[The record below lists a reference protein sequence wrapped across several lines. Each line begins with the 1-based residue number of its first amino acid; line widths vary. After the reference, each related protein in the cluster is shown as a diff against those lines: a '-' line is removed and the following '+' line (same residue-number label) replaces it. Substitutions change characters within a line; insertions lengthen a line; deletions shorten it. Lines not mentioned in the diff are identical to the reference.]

1 MVRRSQSKDHKKTN
15 SYAKLEH
22 LFSPQNILSD
32 DCINQIHENALNILE
47 GVGISILLPEAID
60 LLKKEGAK
68 VNDEGLVFI
77 PRELVLNSIKMAPKR
92 YVLRAPNPENDLDIY
107 LGRQLFAS
115 SGGCPNA
122 HDRIRG
128 RRPGCK
134 ESFRDAVQLQQSFD
148 IIHKLSPAPEPQD
161 VPIQFRHYT
170 ILETQLENADKPL
183 AVYAR
188 GRAQT
193 EQTFELIKESLQ
205 VTETDF
211 QLSPYCSTVINTNS
225 PRLIDIP
232 MALGLIDFARSGQ
245 LSIITP
251 FCLAG
256 AMAPITVVGA
266 LTLQHTE
273 VLAGLT
279 LSQIA
284 KPGAPIMYGGFG
296 SNVDMRSGAP
306 AFGTP
311 THVQMTLG
319 TGQLARL
326 LELPWRSA
334 AGSAANIH
342 DMQAS
347 GENTLGLMATAMAQ
361 TTLTLHSA
369 GWLEGGL
376 TFGYEKFIN
385 DLEVL
390 QVFGHLSRGVDQSAE
405 AVSLDPIKEVLPG
418 GHFFETKQTM
428 ARYGTEFYEPLVA
441 DLSNYGNWENN
452 GAIPSQER
460 ATQIWQSILK
470 NFKPPKE
477 TFERVERIKG
487 LVQKMIE
494 TGGAPIID

>member
-1 MVRRSQSKDHKKTN
+1 MRRSKSKDQTRKHNYTN
-15 SYAKLEH
+15 LEH
-22 LFSPQNILSD
+22 LFSPQAILSD
-32 DCINQIHENALNILE
+32 DCINQIHENALGLLEEIGIL
-47 GVGISILLPEAID
+47 ILLPEAID
-60 LLKKEGAK
+60 LLKKEGAT
-68 VNDEGLVFI
+68 VNNDGLVAI
-77 PRELVLNSIKMAPKR
+77 PRDLVLNSIQLAPKR
-92 YVLRAPNPENDLDIY
+92 YLLRAPNPKHNLDIR
-107 LGRQLFAS
+107 LGRQFFSS

-170 ILETQLENADKPL
+170 ILQTQLENADKPL

-205 VTETDF
+205 ITETDF

-326 LELPWRSA
+326 LGLPWRSA

-361 TTLTLHSA
+361 TTLTLHAA

-385 DLEVL
+385 DIEVL
-390 QVFGHLSRGVDQSAE
+390 QVFGHLSKGIDQTAE
-405 AVSLDPIKEVLPG
+405 ALSTDPIREVLPG

-428 ARYGTEFYEPLVA
+428 ARYNTEFYEPLVA
-441 DLSNYGNWENN
+441 DLSNYGNWKNK
-452 GAIPSQER
+452 GAITSEER
-460 ATQIWQSILK
+460 ATQIWQSILN
-470 NFKPPKE
+470 NFKPPIE
-477 TFERVERIKG
+477 AFERVGRIEDSI
-487 LVQKMIE
+487 QKMIE
-494 TGGAPIID
+494 IGGAPIND

>member
-1 MVRRSQSKDHKKTN
+1 MRRSKSKDQPRKHNYTN
-15 SYAKLEH
+15 LEH
-22 LFSPQNILSD
+22 LFSPQAILSD
-32 DCINQIHENALNILE
+32 DCINQIHENALGLLEEIGIL
-47 GVGISILLPEAID
+47 ILLPEAID
-60 LLKKEGAK
+60 LLKKDGAT
-68 VNDEGLVFI
+68 VNNDGLVAV
-77 PRELVLNSIKMAPKR
+77 PRDLVLNSIQLAPKR
-92 YVLRAPNPENDLDIY
+92 YLLRAPNPKNNLDIR
-107 LGRQLFAS
+107 LGRQFFSS

-161 VPIQFRHYT
+161 VPIQLRHYT
-170 ILETQLENADKPL
+170 ILQTQLENADKPL

-193 EQTFELIKESLQ
+193 EQIFELIKESLQ
-205 VTETDF
+205 ITETDF

-326 LELPWRSA
+326 LGLPWRSA

-361 TTLTLHSA
+361 TTLTLHAA

-385 DLEVL
+385 DIEVL
-390 QVFGHLSRGVDQSAE
+390 QVFGHLSKGIDQTAE
-405 AVSLDPIKEVLPG
+405 ALSTDPIREVLPG

-428 ARYGTEFYEPLVA
+428 ARYSTEFYEPLIA
-441 DLSNYGNWENN
+441 DLSNYGNWKNK
-452 GAIPSQER
+452 GAITSEER

-470 NFKPPKE
+470 NFKPPTE
-477 TFERVERIKG
+477 AFERVGRIEDSM
-487 LVQKMIE
+487 QKMIE
-494 TGGAPIID
+494 IGGVPIND

>member
-1 MVRRSQSKDHKKTN
+1 VRRSKSKDQPRKHNYTN
-15 SYAKLEH
+15 LEH
-22 LFSPQNILSD
+22 LFSPQAILSD
-32 DCINQIHENALNILE
+32 DCINQIHENALGLLEEIGIL
-47 GVGISILLPEAID
+47 ILLPEAID
-60 LLKKEGAK
+60 LLKKEGAT
-68 VNDEGLVFI
+68 VNNDGLVAI
-77 PRELVLNSIKMAPKR
+77 PRDLVLNSIQLAPKR
-92 YVLRAPNPENDLDIY
+92 YLLRAPNPKNNLDIR
-107 LGRQLFAS
+107 LGRQFFSS

-161 VPIQFRHYT
+161 VPIQLRHYT
-170 ILETQLENADKPL
+170 ILQTQLENADKPL

-193 EQTFELIKESLQ
+193 EQIFELIKESLQ
-205 VTETDF
+205 ITETDF

-326 LELPWRSA
+326 LGLPWRSA

-361 TTLTLHSA
+361 TTLTLHAA

-385 DLEVL
+385 DIEVL
-390 QVFGHLSRGVDQSAE
+390 QVFGHLSKGIDQTAE
-405 AVSLDPIKEVLPG
+405 ALSTDPIREVLPG

-428 ARYGTEFYEPLVA
+428 ARYSTEFYEPLIA
-441 DLSNYGNWENN
+441 DLSNYGNWKNK
-452 GAIPSQER
+452 GAITSEER

-470 NFKPPKE
+470 NFKPPTE
-477 TFERVERIKG
+477 AFERVGRIEDSM
-487 LVQKMIE
+487 QKMIE
-494 TGGAPIID
+494 IGGVPIND

>member
-1 MVRRSQSKDHKKTN
+1 MVRRSLKKNLIN
-15 SYAKLEH
+15 SHSYKKLEH
-22 LFSPQNILSD
+22 IFSPQNILSA
-32 DCINQIHENALNILE
+32 DCVAQIHENALNLLQNL
-47 GVGISILLPEAID
+47 GIRILLPEARD
-60 LLKKEGAK
+60 LLIKEGAK
-68 VNDEGLVFI
+68 VDDSELIFF
-77 PRELVLNSIKMAPKR
+77 PREMVLSAITTAPKK
-92 YVLRAPNPENDLDIY
+92 YSLRAPNPENDLDIY

-122 HDRIRG
+122 NDRIRG
-128 RRPGCK
+128 RRPGCT
-134 ESFRDAVQLQQSFD
+134 ESFRDAIQLQQSFD
-148 IIHKLSPAPEPQD
+148 IIHKLSPAPEPQNIP
-161 VPIQFRHYT
+161 VQFRHYT
-170 ILETQLENADKPL
+170 LLKTQLENADKPL

-193 EQTFELIKESLQ
+193 EQTFALIKKGLQ
-205 VTETDF
+205 LSEKDF
-211 QLSPYCSTVINTNS
+211 QASPYCSTVINTNS

-232 MALGLIDFARSGQ
+232 MAQGLIDFARSGQ
-245 LSIITP
+245 LAIITP

-256 AMAPITVVGA
+256 AMAPITVTGA
-266 LTLQHTE
+266 LTLQHAE

-279 LSQIA
+279 ISQIA
-284 KPGAPIMYGGFG
+284 KAGAPVMYGGFG

-311 THVQMTLG
+311 THLQMTLG

-326 LELPWRSA
+326 LGLPWRSA
-334 AGSAANIH
+334 AGSASNIH

-361 TTLTLHSA
+361 TTLTLHST

-390 QVFGHLSRGVDQSAE
+390 QIFGHLSKGVDETSE
-405 AVSLDPIKEVLPG
+405 AISLDPIKEVLPG

-428 ARYGTEFYEPLVA
+428 ARYSTEFYQPLVT

-477 TFERVERIKG
+477 AFERVGRIEDTI
-487 LVQKMIE
+487 QKMIE
-494 TGGAPIID
+494 TGGAPIND

>member
-1 MVRRSQSKDHKKTN
+1 MRRSKSKDQPRKHNYTN
-15 SYAKLEH
+15 LEH
-22 LFSPQNILSD
+22 LFSPQAILSD
-32 DCINQIHENALNILE
+32 DCINQIHENALGLLEEIGIL
-47 GVGISILLPEAID
+47 ILLPEAID
-60 LLKKEGAK
+60 LLKKEGAT
-68 VNDEGLVFI
+68 VNNDGLVAI
-77 PRELVLNSIKMAPKR
+77 PRDLVLNSIQLAPKR
-92 YVLRAPNPENDLDIY
+92 YLLRAPNPKNNLDIR
-107 LGRQLFAS
+107 LGRQFFSS

-161 VPIQFRHYT
+161 VPIQLRHYT
-170 ILETQLENADKPL
+170 ILQTQLENADKPL

-193 EQTFELIKESLQ
+193 EQIFELIKESLQ
-205 VTETDF
+205 ITETDF

-326 LELPWRSA
+326 LGLPWRSA

-361 TTLTLHSA
+361 TTLTLHAA

-385 DLEVL
+385 DIEVL
-390 QVFGHLSRGVDQSAE
+390 QVFGHLSKGIDQTAE
-405 AVSLDPIKEVLPG
+405 ALSTDPIREVLPG

-428 ARYGTEFYEPLVA
+428 ARYSTEFYEPLIA
-441 DLSNYGNWENN
+441 DLSNYGNWKNK
-452 GAIPSQER
+452 GAITSEER

-470 NFKPPKE
+470 NFKPPTE
-477 TFERVERIKG
+477 AFERVGRIEDSM
-487 LVQKMIE
+487 QKMIE
-494 TGGAPIID
+494 IGGVPIND

>member
-1 MVRRSQSKDHKKTN
+1 MRRSKSKDQPRKHNYTN
-15 SYAKLEH
+15 LEH
-22 LFSPQNILSD
+22 LFSPQAILSD
-32 DCINQIHENALNILE
+32 DCINQIHENALGLLEEIGIL
-47 GVGISILLPEAID
+47 ILLPEAID
-60 LLKKEGAK
+60 LLKKEGAT
-68 VNDEGLVFI
+68 VNNDGLVAI
-77 PRELVLNSIKMAPKR
+77 PRDLVLNSIQLAPKR
-92 YVLRAPNPENDLDIY
+92 YLLRAPNPKHNLDIR
-107 LGRQLFAS
+107 LGRQFFSS

-161 VPIQFRHYT
+161 VPIHFRHYT
-170 ILETQLENADKPL
+170 ILQTQLENADKPL

-205 VTETDF
+205 ITETDF

-326 LELPWRSA
+326 LGLPWRSA

-361 TTLTLHSA
+361 TTLTLHAA

-385 DLEVL
+385 DIEVL
-390 QVFGHLSRGVDQSAE
+390 QVFGHLSKGVDQTAAALST
-405 AVSLDPIKEVLPG
+405 DPIREVLPG

-428 ARYGTEFYEPLVA
+428 ARYNTEFYEPLVA
-441 DLSNYGNWENN
+441 DLSNYGNWKNK
-452 GAIPSQER
+452 GAITSEER
-460 ATQIWQSILK
+460 ATQIWQSILN
-470 NFKPPKE
+470 NFKPPTE
-477 TFERVERIKG
+477 AFERVGRIEDPI
-487 LVQKMIE
+487 QKMIE
-494 TGGAPIID
+494 IGGAPIND

>member
-1 MVRRSQSKDHKKTN
+1 MRRSKSKDQPRKHNYTN
-15 SYAKLEH
+15 LEH
-22 LFSPQNILSD
+22 LFSPQAILSD
-32 DCINQIHENALNILE
+32 DCINQIHENALSLLE
-47 GVGISILLPEAID
+47 EIGVLILLPEAID
-60 LLKKEGAK
+60 LLKKEGAT
-68 VNDEGLVFI
+68 VNNDGLVAI
-77 PRELVLNSIKMAPKR
+77 PRDLVLNSIQLAPKR
-92 YVLRAPNPENDLDIY
+92 YLLRAPNPKHNLDIR
-107 LGRQLFAS
+107 LGRQFFSS

-170 ILETQLENADKPL
+170 ILQTQLENADKPL

-205 VTETDF
+205 ITETDF

-326 LELPWRSA
+326 LGLPWRSA

-361 TTLTLHSA
+361 TTLTLHAA

-385 DLEVL
+385 DIEVL
-390 QVFGHLSRGVDQSAE
+390 QVFGHLSKGIDQTAE
-405 AVSLDPIKEVLPG
+405 ALSTDPIREVLPG

-428 ARYGTEFYEPLVA
+428 ARYNTEFYEPLVA
-441 DLSNYGNWENN
+441 DLSNYGNWKNK
-452 GAIPSQER
+452 GAITSEER
-460 ATQIWQSILK
+460 ATQIWQSILN
-470 NFKPPKE
+470 NFKPPIE
-477 TFERVERIKG
+477 AFERVGRIEDSI
-487 LVQKMIE
+487 QKMIE
-494 TGGAPIID
+494 IGGAPIND